1 MGALGAQ
8 TPARS
13 AANVSATGIN
23 VARFLPH
30 KGKDPSISASTH
42 WYRDQS
48 LLYRNWPGAGRSFA
62 RQTIG
67 FREGR
72 CPHFVEQLQILSR
85 EPAADWHQPIGHH
98 LIKSRHGDAEI
109 FRGLDAGDSGKRA
122 RKGYWPYFR
131 PIALIPHLGWQSCR
145 SALSSKSIRLSLG
158 WMVRK
163 QVSSTLMYRH
173 QGTRFEPDHFPHQ
186 SLPNQSDLRV

>member
-85 EPAADWHQPIGHH
+85 EPAADWHQTSGHH
-98 LIKSRHGDAEI
+98 LIKFRRGDAEI
-109 FRGLDAGDSGKRA
+109 FRGLDAGETARGKRA
-122 RKGYWPYFR
+122 WKATGRIPSHRAVPAFR
-131 PIALIPHLGWQSCR
+131 GGNCADP
-145 SALSSKSIRLSLG
+145 
-158 WMVRK
+158 
-163 QVSSTLMYRH
+163 
-173 QGTRFEPDHFPHQ
+173 Q
-186 SLPNQSDLRV
+186 SLQNRSD